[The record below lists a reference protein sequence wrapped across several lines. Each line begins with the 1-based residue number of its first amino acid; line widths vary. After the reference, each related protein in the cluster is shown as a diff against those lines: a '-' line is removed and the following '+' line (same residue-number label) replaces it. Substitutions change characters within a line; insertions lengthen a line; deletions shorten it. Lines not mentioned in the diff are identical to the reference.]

1 MDRITQIEQLLA
13 QSPTDVFLNYA
24 LAMEYL
30 SVSDIQKTIAQLEKV
45 KSIQVDYLPLY
56 YQLAKAY
63 EANSDSDAAIK
74 TYEEGILIA
83 QQTNERKTLGEL
95 RSALEEL
102 TF

>member
-13 QSPTDVFLNYA
+13 QSPADVFLNYA

-30 SVSDIQKTIAQLEKV
+30 SVSDFQKTIAQLEKV
-45 KSIQVDYLPLY
+45 KSIQADYLPLY

-63 EANSDSDAAIK
+63 EANNNTDAAIK
-74 TYEEGILIA
+74 TYEEGMLLA